1 MDISKLTLQLNNL
14 GKDKTFPKQILDIRY
29 KAPIYQ
35 DFRQSFLKFIQQKKK
50 YNKTNFDQNLMA
62 FALLC
67 AGEFKEPEF
76 AEKINKVF
84 DLNDEKF
91 SFERKPM
98 LCPLLVF
105 AKGIF
110 CLRNGKRLQ
119 AATILLKVF
128 YENPFL
134 FSIKD
139 LSDLIELTWDL
150 GEAKHCH
157 NVLAFTVENYKDSLT
172 VRLRLVQFQ
181 LEADHIFPEFKNQNL
196 INHNLSVLY
205 KRCKSANDF
214 FSLANL
220 CYVAGLENDF
230 YHCYEKAFLN
240 LKLSD
245 FQHSFTT
252 SAPPP
257 PLQNFSAEEC
267 LRTTNDLLTEIEK
280 TGEKAFLIG
289 GTLLGLYRDGKL
301 MDYDKD
307 ADLGIFIAGTTR
319 DEHIKQIRNLVEKI
333 CQSGRFVA
341 PWLNIKKPE
350 FTEFMTCVI
359 DKTNGILVD
368 LFFFYKYQ
376 GKVLSGIHTKMAPLL
391 WVDEPFEV
399 VKHKFP
405 GHDFEYYVPSDID
418 LFLENLFGTDWRTP
432 IPVWDSLVKCPN
444 LARSS
449 QKAVFYYGVGRFYQ
463 ALENH
468 KYLKAADYYDLLSN
482 RWKYPFSAEMKS
494 HIENLLQQL
503 KGEFENTKQNQKK

>member
-84 DLNDEKF
+84 DINDEKF

-139 LSDLIELTWDL
+139 LSDLVELTWDL

-172 VRLRLVQFQ
+172 ARLRLVQFQ

-205 KRCKSANDF
+205 KRCKSADNF

-257 PLQNFSAEEC
+257 PYKIFPLTSAYA
-267 LRTTNDLLTEIEK
+267 R
-280 TGEKAFLIG
+280 
-289 GTLLGLYRDGKL
+289 L
-301 MDYDKD
+301 MTY
-307 ADLGIFIAGTTR
+307 
-319 DEHIKQIRNLVEKI
+319 
-333 CQSGRFVA
+333 
-341 PWLNIKKPE
+341 
-350 FTEFMTCVI
+350 
-359 DKTNGILVD
+359 
-368 LFFFYKYQ
+368 
-376 GKVLSGIHTKMAPLL
+376 
-391 WVDEPFEV
+391 
-399 VKHKFP
+399 
-405 GHDFEYYVPSDID
+405 
-418 LFLENLFGTDWRTP
+418 
-432 IPVWDSLVKCPN
+432 
-444 LARSS
+444 
-449 QKAVFYYGVGRFYQ
+449 
-463 ALENH
+463 
-468 KYLKAADYYDLLSN
+468 
-482 RWKYPFSAEMKS
+482 
-494 HIENLLQQL
+494 
-503 KGEFENTKQNQKK
+503 